1 MGLGDEAWGHYAF
14 FHEPL
19 ERKLSKEQKASYTKL
34 AMKCGREEGVLLKT
48 ANPQKTVLEITR
60 DMGIRVETPDIPN
73 GGGHVTFAQ
82 YEETGKII
90 IFMDCIKKADD
101 LIRSEGMEE
110 LFADVDIFSVLLS
123 HELFHV
129 VEHKKRNTIFT
140 QTEKIELWRKP
151 FSNKSRIIAL
161 SEMAAMAFAGE
172 IQGLPFSPY
181 VFDVVLM
188 YCYSKEAAEALYEE
202 IMEAASQKE
211 ENDADNEREDRMKKL
226 ADFQRRRER
235 LRSTETGFSL
245 KSRSTRRKIR
255 KTAGSRLTGNTT
267 ISSMWQRGKNSSD
280 ISLFLNWRR
289 TPVMMRHGI
298 WSFIRSRRI
307 RAGFT

>member
-1 MGLGDEAWGHYAF
+1 MLIDVECRHWIRIWISLWLEQRVHYNLRKKDDMRRTIREMTEQLMGLGDEAWGHYAF

-211 ENDADNEREDRMKKL
+211 ENDADNKREDRK
-226 ADFQRRRER
+226 
-235 LRSTETGFSL
+235 
-245 KSRSTRRKIR
+245 
-255 KTAGSRLTGNTT
+255 
-267 ISSMWQRGKNSSD
+267 
-280 ISLFLNWRR
+280 
-289 TPVMMRHGI
+289 
-298 WSFIRSRRI
+298 
-307 RAGFT
+307 

>member
-110 LFADVDIFSVLLS
+110 LF
-123 HELFHV
+123 
-129 VEHKKRNTIFT
+129 
-140 QTEKIELWRKP
+140 
-151 FSNKSRIIAL
+151 
-161 SEMAAMAFAGE
+161 
-172 IQGLPFSPY
+172 LPRTPG
-181 VFDVVLM
+181 
-188 YCYSKEAAEALYEE
+188 AET
-202 IMEAASQKE
+202 
-211 ENDADNEREDRMKKL
+211 
-226 ADFQRRRER
+226 FQRAESQLYKACYEVRTRG
-235 LRSTETGFSL
+235 RSTFKDSQ
-245 KSRSTRRKIR
+245 STKDG
-255 KTAGSRLTGNTT
+255 AGNY
-267 ISSMWQRGKNSSD
+267 
-280 ISLFLNWRR
+280 
-289 TPVMMRHGI
+289 P
-298 WSFIRSRRI
+298 
-307 RAGFT
+307 

>member
-1 MGLGDEAWGHYAF
+1 MRRTIREMTEQLMGLGDEAWGHYAF

-101 LIRSEGMEE
+101 LIRSEGM
-110 LFADVDIFSVLLS
+110 
-123 HELFHV
+123 
-129 VEHKKRNTIFT
+129 
-140 QTEKIELWRKP
+140 
-151 FSNKSRIIAL
+151 
-161 SEMAAMAFAGE
+161 
-172 IQGLPFSPY
+172 
-181 VFDVVLM
+181 VLM

-211 ENDADNEREDRMKKL
+211 ENDADNKREDRK
-226 ADFQRRRER
+226 
-235 LRSTETGFSL
+235 
-245 KSRSTRRKIR
+245 
-255 KTAGSRLTGNTT
+255 
-267 ISSMWQRGKNSSD
+267 
-280 ISLFLNWRR
+280 
-289 TPVMMRHGI
+289 
-298 WSFIRSRRI
+298 
-307 RAGFT
+307 